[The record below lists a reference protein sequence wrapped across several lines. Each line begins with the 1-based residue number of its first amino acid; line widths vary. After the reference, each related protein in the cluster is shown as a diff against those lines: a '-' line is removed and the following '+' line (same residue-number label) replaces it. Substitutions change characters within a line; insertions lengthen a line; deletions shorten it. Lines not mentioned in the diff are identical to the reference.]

1 MTARL
6 RQLFPFSSFQQY
18 LSVRCTHRWL
28 QWIARQCRTDE
39 HTSSSRTSSTVY
51 QEGRTTLHMRQ
62 WQVLR
67 SAGLKW
73 WSDNALRLSASLSY
87 YTLFSLAPMLI
98 IVIAVAGIM
107 FGQEAVEGQ
116 LMEEIQDLVGVESAL
131 AIQSMIQHARQPSTN
146 ATATVISFIA
156 MVLLSTGVF
165 VELQDALNLI
175 WRITPQD
182 TSAAAFWHIVKSR
195 VFSFCLVLG
204 IGFLLIVSLA
214 LSAAVAAIGR
224 FFTALLPG
232 PEVLIHGLYAV
243 VSLALFTALFGM
255 MFKILPDTSIAW
267 RHVWMGA
274 FVTAMLFTIGKVGIG
289 LYLGKT
295 GVASAYGAA
304 SSLAVILLW
313 VYYSA
318 MILFFGAEYTYVSTK
333 MADADLGTVD
343 HASDMNTGGL
353 VS

>member
-1 MTARL
+1 MK
-6 RQLFPFSSFQQY
+6 S
-18 LSVRCTHRWL
+18 
-28 QWIARQCRTDE
+28 QWEI
-39 HTSSSRTSSTVY
+39 
-51 QEGRTTLHMRQ
+51 LK
-62 WQVLR
+62 L
-67 SAGLKW
+67 AGMKW

-98 IVIAVAGIM
+98 IVIAVAGMI
-107 FGQEAVEGQ
+107 FGQEAVEGR
-116 LMEEIQDLVGVESAL
+116 LMEEIQGLVGVESAL
-131 AIQSMIQHARQPSTN
+131 AIQSMIQHARQPRVN
-146 ATATVISFIA
+146 ATATVISLVA
-156 MVLLSTGVF
+156 MVVLSTGVF

-175 WRITPQD
+175 WRITPRES
-182 TSAAAFWHIVKSR
+182 SAAAFWRILKGR
-195 VFSFCLVLG
+195 LFSFCLVLG

-214 LSAAVAAIGR
+214 LSAAVAAIGH

-232 PEVLIHGLYAV
+232 PEVLIHGLYAI

-274 FVTAMLFTIGKVGIG
+274 FVTAVLFTIGKVGIG

-333 MADADLGTVD
+333 MSNANFGTTMD
-343 HASDMNTGGL
+343 HAPDRNTGRL

>member
-1 MTARL
+1 M
-6 RQLFPFSSFQQY
+6 
-18 LSVRCTHRWL
+18 
-28 QWIARQCRTDE
+28 
-39 HTSSSRTSSTVY
+39 
-51 QEGRTTLHMRQ
+51 
-62 WQVLR
+62 
-67 SAGLKW
+67 KW

-98 IVIAVAGIM
+98 IVIAVAGMI
-107 FGQEAVEGQ
+107 FGQEAVEGR
-116 LMEEIQDLVGVESAL
+116 LMEEIEGLVGVESAL
-131 AIQSMIQHARQPSTN
+131 AIQSMIQHAREPSAN
-146 ATATVISFIA
+146 ATATLASLIA
-156 MVLLSTGVF
+156 MVVLSTGVF

-175 WRITPQD
+175 WRIKPQS
-182 TSAAAFWHIVKSR
+182 TSAAAFWRLLKGR
-195 VFSFCLVLG
+195 LFSFCLVLG
-204 IGFLLIVSLA
+204 IGFLLIVSLV

-232 PEVLIHGLYAV
+232 PEVLVHGLYAM

-274 FVTAMLFTIGKVGIG
+274 FVTAVLFTIGKVGIG

-318 MILFFGAEYTYVSTK
+318 MILFFGAEYTYVTSQ
-333 MADADLGTVD
+333 MSNPPPGTAID
-343 HASDMNTGGL
+343 QR
-353 VS
+353 

>member
-1 MTARL
+1 M
-6 RQLFPFSSFQQY
+6 
-18 LSVRCTHRWL
+18 
-28 QWIARQCRTDE
+28 
-39 HTSSSRTSSTVY
+39 
-51 QEGRTTLHMRQ
+51 
-62 WQVLR
+62 
-67 SAGLKW
+67 KW

-98 IVIAVAGIM
+98 IVIAVAGMI
-107 FGQEAVEGQ
+107 FGQEAVEGR
-116 LMEEIQDLVGVESAL
+116 LMEEIQGLVGVESAL
-131 AIQSMIQHARQPSTN
+131 AIQSMIQHARQPSAN
-146 ATATVISFIA
+146 ATATVISLIA
-156 MVLLSTGVF
+156 MVVLSTGVF

-175 WRITPQD
+175 WRIKPQE
-182 TSAAAFWHIVKSR
+182 TSAAALWR
-195 VFSFCLVLG
+195 VLKGRLFSFCLVIG

-214 LSAAVAAIGR
+214 LSTAVAAVGR
-224 FFTALLPG
+224 LFSALLPG
-232 PEVLIHGLYAV
+232 PEMLLHALSAV
-243 VSLALFTALFGM
+243 VSVAMFTVLFGM
-255 MFKILPDTSIAW
+255 MFKALPDTSIAW

-274 FVTAMLFTIGKVGIG
+274 FVTALLFTIGKVGIG

-333 MADADLGTVD
+333 MSHPSLGTAID
-343 HASDMNTGGL
+343 PAPGMNTGRL

>member
-1 MTARL
+1 M
-6 RQLFPFSSFQQY
+6 
-18 LSVRCTHRWL
+18 
-28 QWIARQCRTDE
+28 
-39 HTSSSRTSSTVY
+39 
-51 QEGRTTLHMRQ
+51 
-62 WQVLR
+62 
-67 SAGLKW
+67 KW

-98 IVIAVAGIM
+98 IVISVAGII
-107 FGQEAVEGQ
+107 FGQEAVEGR
-116 LMEEIQDLVGVESAL
+116 LMEEIQSLVGVESAL
-131 AIQSMIQHARQPSTN
+131 AIQTMIQHARQPTAN
-146 ATATVISFIA
+146 ATATVMSLIA
-156 MVLLSTGVF
+156 MVVLSTGVF

-175 WRITPQD
+175 WRVKPQE
-182 TSAAAFWHIVKSR
+182 SSMGAFWRIVKAR
-195 VFSFCLVLG
+195 LFSFCLVLG
-204 IGFLLIVSLA
+204 IGFLLMVSLA

-224 FFTALLPG
+224 FFTSLLPG
-232 PEVLIHGLYAV
+232 PEVFVHGMYAV

-274 FVTAMLFTIGKVGIG
+274 FVTALLFTIGKVGIG

-304 SSLAVILLW
+304 SSLAVILVW

-333 MADADLGTVD
+333 RFSPELEMAVD
-343 HASDMNTGGL
+343 YAAGVEPERL

>member
-1 MTARL
+1 
-6 RQLFPFSSFQQY
+6 
-18 LSVRCTHRWL
+18 
-28 QWIARQCRTDE
+28 
-39 HTSSSRTSSTVY
+39 
-51 QEGRTTLHMRQ
+51 MRSQ
-62 WQVLR
+62 WQVLKL
-67 SAGLKW
+67 AGMKW
-73 WSDNALRLSASLSY
+73 WNDNALRLSASLSY

-98 IVIAVAGIM
+98 IVIAVAGMI
-107 FGQEAVEGQ
+107 FGQEAVEGR
-116 LMEEIQDLVGVESAL
+116 LMEEIQGLVGVESAL
-131 AIQSMIQHARQPSTN
+131 AIQSMIQHARQPRTN
-146 ATATVISFIA
+146 ATATIISLVA
-156 MVLLSTGVF
+156 MVVLSTGVF

-175 WRITPQD
+175 WRITPRES
-182 TSAAAFWHIVKSR
+182 SAAAFWRIVKGR
-195 VFSFCLVLG
+195 LFSFCLVLG

-232 PEVLIHGLYAV
+232 PELLMHGLYAV

-255 MFKILPDTSIAW
+255 MFKVLPDTPIAW

-274 FVTAMLFTIGKVGIG
+274 FVTAILFTIGKIGIG

-318 MILFFGAEYTYVSTK
+318 MILFFGAEYTYVSTR
-333 MADADLGTVD
+333 MSAARLDFAIDPAAV
-343 HASDMNTGGL
+343 MNTGRL
-353 VS
+353 MS

>member
-1 MTARL
+1 MK
-6 RQLFPFSSFQQY
+6 S
-18 LSVRCTHRWL
+18 
-28 QWIARQCRTDE
+28 QW
-39 HTSSSRTSSTVY
+39 H
-51 QEGRTTLHMRQ
+51 
-62 WQVLR
+62 VLR
-67 SAGLKW
+67 HAGLKW

-98 IVIAVAGIM
+98 IVIAVAGMI
-107 FGQEAVEGQ
+107 FGQEAVEGR
-116 LMEEIQDLVGVESAL
+116 LMEEIQGLVGAESAL
-131 AIQSMIQHARQPSTN
+131 AIQSMIQHAREPGAN
-146 ATATVISFIA
+146 ATATLISLIA
-156 MVLLSTGVF
+156 MVVLSTGVF

-175 WRITPQD
+175 WRIKPTG
-182 TSAAAFWHIVKSR
+182 TSAAAFWRVLKSR
-195 VFSFCLVLG
+195 LFSFCLVLG
-204 IGFLLIVSLA
+204 IGFLLIVSLT

-224 FFTALLPG
+224 FFAALLPG

-255 MFKILPDTSIAW
+255 MFKILPETSIAW

-274 FVTAMLFTIGKVGIG
+274 FVTAVLFTIGKVGIG

-318 MILFFGAEYTYVSTK
+318 MILFFGAEYTYVSSQMSK
-333 MADADLGTVD
+333 ASLGTAID
-343 HASDMNTGGL
+343 QERGMNTERL
-353 VS
+353 VSGTRRP

>member
-1 MTARL
+1 M
-6 RQLFPFSSFQQY
+6 
-18 LSVRCTHRWL
+18 
-28 QWIARQCRTDE
+28 
-39 HTSSSRTSSTVY
+39 
-51 QEGRTTLHMRQ
+51 
-62 WQVLR
+62 
-67 SAGLKW
+67 KW

-98 IVIAVAGIM
+98 IVIAVAGMI
-107 FGQEAVEGQ
+107 FGQEAVEGR
-116 LMEEIQDLVGVESAL
+116 LMEEIQGLVGVESAL
-131 AIQSMIQHARQPSTN
+131 AIQSMIQHAREPRAN
-146 ATATVISFIA
+146 ATATLVSLIA
-156 MVLLSTGVF
+156 MVVLSTGVF

-175 WRITPQD
+175 WRIAPQN
-182 TSAAAFWHIVKSR
+182 TSAAAFWRLLKGR
-195 VFSFCLVLG
+195 LFSFCLVLG

-232 PEVLIHGLYAV
+232 PEVLMHGLYAV

-255 MFKILPDTSIAW
+255 MFKLLPETSIAW
-267 RHVWMGA
+267 RQVWMGA
-274 FVTAMLFTIGKVGIG
+274 FVTALLFTIGKIGIG

-318 MILFFGAEYTYVSTK
+318 MILFFGAEYTYVSSQ
-333 MADADLGTVD
+333 MSNPRPGTVID
-343 HASDMNTGGL
+343 QPPGPNTGRL
-353 VS
+353 VSRSH

>member
-1 MTARL
+1 MK
-6 RQLFPFSSFQQY
+6 S
-18 LSVRCTHRWL
+18 
-28 QWIARQCRTDE
+28 QW
-39 HTSSSRTSSTVY
+39 H
-51 QEGRTTLHMRQ
+51 
-62 WQVLR
+62 VLR
-67 SAGLKW
+67 HAGLKW

-98 IVIAVAGIM
+98 IVIAVAGMI
-107 FGQEAVEGQ
+107 FGQEAVEGR
-116 LMEEIQDLVGVESAL
+116 LMEEIQGLVGAESAL
-131 AIQSMIQHARQPSTN
+131 AIQSMIQHAREPGAN
-146 ATATVISFIA
+146 ATATLISLIA
-156 MVLLSTGVF
+156 MVVLSTGVF

-175 WRITPQD
+175 WRIKPTG
-182 TSAAAFWHIVKSR
+182 TSAAALWRVLKSR
-195 VFSFCLVLG
+195 LFSFCLVLG
-204 IGFLLIVSLA
+204 IGFLLIVSLT

-224 FFTALLPG
+224 FFAALLPG

-255 MFKILPDTSIAW
+255 MFKILPETSIAW

-274 FVTAMLFTIGKVGIG
+274 FVTAVLFTIGKVGIG

-318 MILFFGAEYTYVSTK
+318 MILFFGAEYTYVSSQMSK
-333 MADADLGTVD
+333 ASLGTAID
-343 HASDMNTGGL
+343 QERGMNTERL
-353 VS
+353 VSGTRRP

>member
-1 MTARL
+1 MRL
-6 RQLFPFSSFQQY
+6 RL
-18 LSVRCTHRWL
+18 
-28 QWIARQCRTDE
+28 
-39 HTSSSRTSSTVY
+39 
-51 QEGRTTLHMRQ
+51 Q
-62 WQVLR
+62 WQVLKH
-67 SAGLKW
+67 AGMKW

-98 IVIAVAGIM
+98 IVIAVAGMI
-107 FGQEAVEGQ
+107 FGQEAVEGR
-116 LMEEIQDLVGVESAL
+116 LMEEIQGLVGVESAL
-131 AIQSMIQHARQPSTN
+131 AIQSMIQHTRQPDAN
-146 ATATVISFIA
+146 GTATVISLA
-156 MVLLSTGVF
+156 GMVVLSTGVF

-175 WRITPQD
+175 WRIKPQD
-182 TSAAAFWHIVKSR
+182 TSTTALWR
-195 VFSFCLVLG
+195 VLKGRIFSFCLVIG

-214 LSAAVAAIGR
+214 LSTAVAAVGR
-224 FFTALLPG
+224 FFSTLLPG
-232 PEVLIHGLYAV
+232 PEMLLHALSAV
-243 VSLALFTALFGM
+243 VSVALFTVLFGM

-267 RHVWMGA
+267 RHVWTGA

-318 MILFFGAEYTYVSTK
+318 MILFFGAEYTYVTTK
-333 MADADLGTVD
+333 LANANLGPAADLLPG
-343 HASDMNTGGL
+343 MNTGRV